1 MTQPYDPYSANEG
14 ENSGYAGYSEN
25 PQAFDTSNRTIDAV
39 ESFTQGSKAL
49 FSNFLP
55 WVLSFLVYF
64 AALMALVVVF
74 IIPVLMSSST
84 TTDAYGYD
92 NSTEV
97 SPGGI
102 IAMVV
107 AYIVMFAVSFV
118 WNLNMYRNGVRQ
130 VRGENVTF
138 GDFFKL
144 SGLGAPLG
152 VYLLASILTFIGMVL
167 FIIPGL
173 VVAFFLLFAMS
184 MIFVRPQDGVMGAL
198 RSSFEIVKANPGAT
212 FLIALFT
219 ILLQGVG
226 SLIVIGVIVA
236 VPMTMCIFAHAALK
250 ASGEPI
256 PYRS

>member
-1 MTQPYDPYSANEG
+1 MTQPYDPYSASEG

-64 AALMALVVVF
+64 AVSVGIVLVAIVP
-74 IIPVLMSSST
+74 IIVSSDV
-84 TTDAYGYD
+84 TTDAYG
-92 NSTEV
+92 NEQPQFTPLGV
-97 SPGGI
+97 
-102 IAMVV
+102 IALVV
-107 AYIVMFAVSFV
+107 AYLLLFAVSFV
-118 WNLNMYRNGVRQ
+118 WSLNMYRNGVRQ

-144 SGLGAPLG
+144 SGLAAPLG
-152 VYLLASILTFIGMVL
+152 VYLLVSILTLLGMVL

-173 VVAFFLLFAMS
+173 VVAFFLYFALS
-184 MIFVRPQDGVMGAL
+184 LVFIRPQDGVLGAL
-198 RSSFEIVKANPGAT
+198 RNSFQIVKANPGAT
-212 FLIALFT
+212 FLIVLFT

-226 SLIVIGVIVA
+226 SLIVIGIIVA
-236 VPMTMCIFAHAALK
+236 LPMTMCIVAHAALK